1 MQLQPVDCGWIE
13 VICGSMFSG
22 KTEELIRRLKRA
34 LIAQQHVQAFK
45 PLIDDRYH
53 AQAIASHAGRTLQ
66 AVAVA
71 DSEALAAAIRDE
83 TQVVGIDEVQFFSD
97 DIVPM
102 CQMLALRGVRVVVAG
117 LDQDYLGRPFGPMP
131 ALMVD
136 AEFVTKALAIC
147 VLCGNPAH
155 RSHRN
160 EQVDSGRTIQVGTA
174 AEYVALCRRCHHVA
188 RAEADAIAG
197 QARLPFADSA
207 SQTEQD

>member
-66 AVAVA
+66 ALAVA
-71 DSEALAAAIRDE
+71 DCDALAAAIRDE
-83 TQVVGIDEVQFFSD
+83 TRVIGIDEVQFFSD
-97 DIVPM
+97 DIVQL
-102 CQMLALRGVRVVVAG
+102 CQTLALRGVRVIAAG

-160 EQVDSGRTIQVGTA
+160 ENADSGKTIQVGTA
-174 AEYVALCRRCHHVA
+174 SEYVALCRRCHAVA
-188 RAEADAIAG
+188 RAEANAIAA
-197 QARLPFADSA
+197 QAQLDFADPADPS
-207 SQTEQD
+207 EHE